1 MVPGAESNR
10 RHCDLAHSPK
20 DPAPLGEGFFGHQTK
35 LPFRNCR
42 NAYSIEVLVRWSG
55 RRESTPRMQ
64 LGKLDVSQAYQALSC
79 KTADNSPQSDQRVR
93 GEKQNFSHA

>member
-42 NAYSIEVLVRWSG
+42 NAYSIEVW
-55 RRESTPRMQ
+55 
-64 LGKLDVSQAYQALSC
+64 
-79 KTADNSPQSDQRVR
+79 
-93 GEKQNFSHA
+93 